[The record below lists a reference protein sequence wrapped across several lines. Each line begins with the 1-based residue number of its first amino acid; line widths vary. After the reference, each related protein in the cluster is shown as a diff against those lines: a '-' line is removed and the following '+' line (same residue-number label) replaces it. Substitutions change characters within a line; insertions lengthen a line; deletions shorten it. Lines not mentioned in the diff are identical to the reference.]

1 MVKKIA
7 SIMLASSLVFGM
19 VAPTALADTTGAKYK
34 DGSYTGQASVLPDE
48 DQDFDAYDIKVDV
61 TVENGAVSKVDY
73 SADTAIDPN
82 NQAYANWA
90 MNGRRNKPG
99 TAARIIEA
107 NGIEGVDTFSGA
119 TCTSKGI
126 LEAAGK
132 ALEQAVNTEPV
143 TEPPIE
149 PATEPHT
156 KPATEPVTES
166 PTESATEPVP
176 AETPVSGYVLM
187 NIPYAKFYG
196 AEKAAN
202 ADAVS
207 KATTKALNSGLAAG
221 SYHAGYAAPDP
232 ASNAQMLGVTYPVY
246 VNDMKLVSTKGSPIP
261 NCVNKYF
268 TPEKA
273 AVKAEGILIR
283 NNNCMAILSSFFKS
297 TFFSFSM
304 TVFTCVPPQE
314 PRRPR

>member
-34 DGSYTGQASVLPDE
+34 DGSYTGQASVLPDK

-73 SADTAIDPN
+73 SADTAIDPD

-119 TCTSKGI
+119 TCASKGI

-143 TEPPIE
+143 TELPIE
-149 PATEPHT
+149 PVTEPPT
-156 KPATEPVTES
+156 KPATEPVL
-166 PTESATEPVP
+166 AK
-176 AETPVSGYVLM
+176 TPVSGYVLM

-314 PRRPR
+314 PHRPR

>member
-73 SADTAIDPN
+73 SADTAIDPD
-82 NQAYANWA
+82 NQAYANRA
-90 MNGRRNKPG
+90 MNGRGNKPG

-149 PATEPHT
+149 PATKPPT
-156 KPATEPVTES
+156 KLATEPVTES

-176 AETPVSGYVLM
+176 AETP
-187 NIPYAKFYG
+187 P
-196 AEKAAN
+196 
-202 ADAVS
+202 
-207 KATTKALNSGLAAG
+207 AG
-221 SYHAGYAAPDP
+221 
-232 ASNAQMLGVTYPVY
+232 
-246 VNDMKLVSTKGSPIP
+246 
-261 NCVNKYF
+261 
-268 TPEKA
+268 
-273 AVKAEGILIR
+273 
-283 NNNCMAILSSFFKS
+283 
-297 TFFSFSM
+297 
-304 TVFTCVPPQE
+304 
-314 PRRPR
+314 